1 LFDLWS
7 RTSVE
12 KDVGGHSVR
21 TYEQARTS
29 VAVAPGRANHA
40 RRTPE
45 PFLHVLQRTAGNRA
59 VGGYLQHSTKRS
71 ADSVLQVDEEQES
84 GGADGV
90 FESTAGHGLASPT
103 SVSGGG
109 FAGLDGFAA
118 LASPAV
124 STAAAIQSGGSAPN
138 GMRLGLTTAPS
149 GYKAPQFE
157 FGTVAAMGATAADPP
172 TFTCTPTW
180 KEHMDEGTNVCWYL
194 AAGKHKSITPSG
206 GKDVFIKMSA
216 AMSSLDEQ
224 AEREHADDIRQA
236 CAISLREAEN
246 LLKDHVIG
254 KTFPSAATATD
265 AQKHVLD
272 AITAN
277 LVHAGLGN
285 DQTTWAATYDRLFMK
300 TGLRDARGWH
310 TFGVTGPPAVTA
322 TEIVHTVA
330 AGSTSIGAKSSAD
343 LIVY

>member
-1 LFDLWS
+1 MS
-7 RTSVE
+7 APRPRTSVE

-21 TYEQARTS
+21 TYEQARTPG
-29 VAVAPGRANHA
+29 AVAPGRATHA

-45 PFLHVLQRTAGNRA
+45 PFLHVLPRTAGNQA
-59 VGGYLQHSTKRS
+59 VGTSLQRS
-71 ADSVLQVDEEQES
+71 SRRAADSVLQVDDEPEAA
-84 GGADGV
+84 GADGV
-90 FESTAGHGLASPT
+90 FESSAGHGLASPT
-103 SVSGGG
+103 SVSGGAFG
-109 FAGLDGFAA
+109 GLDGFEA
-118 LASPAV
+118 LASPSVGTVA
-124 STAAAIQSGGSAPN
+124 SIQNGGSAPN
-138 GMRLGLTTAPS
+138 GMRLGLTTAPT

-157 FGTVAAMGATAADPP
+157 FGTVPAMGATAADPP

-180 KEHMDEGTNVCWYL
+180 KEHVDEGTNVCLYL

-206 GKDVFIKMSA
+206 GKDVYLTMSA
-216 AMSSLDEQ
+216 AMSALDQQ
-224 AEREHADDIRQA
+224 AEREHADDIKQA
-236 CAISLREAEN
+236 RDISIKEAET

-254 KTFPSAATATD
+254 KTFPSAATATA

-277 LVHAGLGN
+277 LVHPGLGN

-300 TGLRDARGWH
+300 TGLRDAGWH
-310 TFGVTGPPAVTA
+310 TFGVTGPPVVTA

-330 AGSTSIGAKSSAD
+330 AGSTSIGVKSSAD

>member
-1 LFDLWS
+1 
-7 RTSVE
+7 
-12 KDVGGHSVR
+12 VR
-21 TYEQARTS
+21 TYEHARTPG
-29 VAVAPGRANHA
+29 AVAPGRANHA

-45 PFLHVLQRTAGNRA
+45 PFLHVLQRTAGNQA
-59 VGGYLQHSTKRS
+59 VGTYLSRRS
-71 ADSVLQVDEEQES
+71 ASSVLQVDDEQEA
-84 GGADGV
+84 GGADGD
-90 FESTAGHGLASPT
+90 FESRAGHGLASPT
-103 SVSGGG
+103 SVSGSG
-109 FAGLDGFAA
+109 FGGLDGFAA
-118 LASPAV
+118 LASPSV
-124 STAAAIQSGGSAPN
+124 NSAASIQSGGSAPN
-138 GMRLGLTTAPS
+138 GMRLGLTTAPT

-180 KEHMDEGTNVCWYL
+180 KEHVDEGTNVCWYL

-206 GKDVFIKMSA
+206 GKDVYIRLSA
-216 AMSSLDEQ
+216 AMSSLDER
-224 AEREHADDIRQA
+224 AEREHADDIKQA
-236 CAISLREAEN
+236 RDISITEAEN
-246 LLKDHVIG
+246 VLKDHVIG

-277 LVHAGLGN
+277 LVHPGLGN
-285 DQTTWAATYDRLFMK
+285 DQTTWAATYDRLFLK
-300 TGLRDARGWH
+300 TGLRDARSWH
-310 TFGVTGPPAVTA
+310 TFGVTGPPVVTA